1 MSMKTQQKISDEHL
15 QTLQTNNQIQPS
27 HVGNSTSLE
36 APTDNCFI
44 HHRNHRPDAPREE
57 VEEVE
62 EVEEAE
68 EEDYLLQQDQ
78 ACSHHMDGPLTT
90 TNF

>member
-1 MSMKTQQKISDEHL
+1 M
-15 QTLQTNNQIQPS
+15 NNRIRPS

-36 APTDNCFI
+36 APTDNRFI

-57 VEEVE
+57 VRREAEVE
-62 EVEEAE
+62 EEEME

-78 ACSHHMDGPLTT
+78 ACFHPMGEPLTI